1 MPANVLP
8 PIARTARLCAL
19 LALAALG
26 IQPAVAETVY
36 KCPSPQGEVTYSD
49 QPCPGGERMDIRLPP
64 PAEAPAAGETAE
76 PRAGGKPDAPPFAG
90 YSEVSILSPGSS
102 DVARDS
108 TGAGDLP
115 VALAISPAL
124 RLDLGHAVTA
134 YVDGAP
140 WPTRFRSPQFVL
152 SGLDPGTHTLR
163 AAITDAGGRQ
173 LAASGSV
180 AFTLLRIT
188 TETGE
193 GGEAP
198 PDLAYPRPG
207 GDLPYP
213 RPGGDIP
220 YPRPM
225 PLPRPTPR

>member
-1 MPANVLP
+1 MPGNRRPSIVPAD
-8 PIARTARLCAL
+8 RLWAL

-26 IQPAVAETVY
+26 IPAAAAGTVY
-36 KCPSPQGEVTYSD
+36 KCPSPEGGVTYSD
-49 QPCPGGERMDIRLPP
+49 QPCPGGEKMEIYLPP
-64 PAEAPAAGETAE
+64 PAEAPAPGETGE
-76 PRAGGKPDAPPFAG
+76 TGAGTRPDAPPFAG
-90 YSEVSILSPGSS
+90 YSEVAILSPGGGE
-102 DVARDS
+102 VARDAS
-108 TGAGDLP
+108 GGGDLP

-140 WPTRFRSPQFVL
+140 WPTRFRGPQFVL
-152 SGLDPGTHTLR
+152 SGLNPGTHTLR

-173 LAASGSV
+173 LAASGTV
-180 AFTLLRIT
+180 AFTILRTT

-198 PDLAYPRPG
+198 PDVYPRPG

-213 RPGGDIP
+213 RPGGDPP

-225 PLPRPTPR
+225 PPPRPTPR